1 MLASVAVAMGAASC
15 KENLDGG
22 GACPTLCPTQ
32 SNDFRDTTIDAVV
45 LDTTL
50 SGFPT
55 LGLSNTLVI
64 ANRKDTV
71 ETYAVIRFD
80 QLPSSFTRDAS
91 TTTDSISAI
100 DSVYLRVVVD
110 STGGRGLTQ
119 VDLQAYDADST
130 GVSDPSPAL
139 VLSLFRPDRLIGKL
153 SITPSAVRDTLRIP
167 LSKAVVLSKIRSQI
181 PLRIGLRLNGLVSG
195 QIRIRAISSGFASP
209 VLSFDPSTDTTY
221 APIRVAPVTVLTG
234 ATSDVILAHT
244 IYTLTNKLPADAG
257 TQTLTV
263 GGWPSRRSYLRFSV
277 PSYIVDSST
286 IVRAELL
293 LTQRASPGVDRTDS
307 IAVVPLIGTA
317 TNLVTDVRRAIDL
330 AAEGIFN
337 GLDSLRTVPG
347 DSGAKKLN
355 VLALVRSWA
364 VLPANITRA
373 IVLRSSNEGAEPA
386 EVRFY
391 SAEGPAAFRPK
402 LRITYLPRVDRAVP

>member
-1 MLASVAVAMGAASC
+1 M
-15 KENLDGG
+15 
-22 GACPTLCPTQ
+22 
-32 SNDFRDTTIDAVV
+32 
-45 LDTTL
+45 
-50 SGFPT
+50 
-55 LGLSNTLVI
+55 
-64 ANRKDTV
+64 
-71 ETYAVIRFD
+71 
-80 QLPSSFTRDAS
+80 
-91 TTTDSISAI
+91 
-100 DSVYLRVVVD
+100 
-110 STGGRGLTQ
+110 
-119 VDLQAYDADST
+119 
-130 GVSDPSPAL
+130 
-139 VLSLFRPDRLIGKL
+139 LSLFRPDRLIGKL